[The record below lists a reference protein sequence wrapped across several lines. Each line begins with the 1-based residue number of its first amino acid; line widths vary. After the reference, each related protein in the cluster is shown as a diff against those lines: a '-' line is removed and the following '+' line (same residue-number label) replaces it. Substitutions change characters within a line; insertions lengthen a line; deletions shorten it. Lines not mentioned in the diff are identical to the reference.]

1 MLTFVSNKEVRI
13 IPKGWSHPR
22 DERGRHRPLLPADR
36 WPSTPEE
43 QRQWMAEY
51 ETAEPPNPDQ
61 FMPSVRGLPA
71 EATEIVA
78 YETTSEGTPISP
90 AFPNT
95 PQGRL
100 DLVNYCAEHGTTFAQ
115 HTAGPEAW
123 AAILFADR
131 TTVVSEDG
139 TVHAE

>member
-1 MLTFVSNKEVRI
+1 MLEFVSNKEVRV
-13 IPKGWSHPR
+13 IPKGWKHPQ
-22 DERGRHRPLLPADR
+22 DERGRHRPLLPTDQ
-36 WPSTPEE
+36 WPSTAEA
-43 QRQWMAEY
+43 QRQWMIEN
-51 ETAEPPNPDQ
+51 ETDEPPNPEH
-61 FMPSVRGLPA
+61 FMPSVRGLPE

-100 DLVNYCAEHGTTFAQ
+100 DLVNCCAEHRTTFAQ

-123 AAILFADR
+123 AAILFGGSTA
-131 TTVVSEDG
+131 VVSEDG
-139 TVHAE
+139 TVYAE

>member
-1 MLTFVSNKEVRI
+1 MLEFVSNKEVRV
-13 IPKGWSHPR
+13 IPKGWKHLR
-22 DERGRHRPLLPADR
+22 DERGRHRPLLSAEQ
-36 WPSTPEE
+36 WPSTAEE
-43 QRQWMAEY
+43 QRQWMIENEAD
-51 ETAEPPNPDQ
+51 EPPNPEH

-100 DLVNYCAEHGTTFAQ
+100 DLVNYCAEHCTTFAQ
-115 HTAGPEAW
+115 HTAGAEAW

-131 TTVVSEDG
+131 TAVVAEDG
-139 TVHAE
+139 TVYAE

>member
-1 MLTFVSNKEVRI
+1 MLEFVSNNEVRI

-22 DERGRHRPLLPADR
+22 DERGRHRPLLPAAQ
-36 WPSTPEE
+36 WPSTAEE
-43 QRQWMAEY
+43 QRQWTIEY
-51 ETAEPPNPDQ
+51 ETDEPPNPEH

-115 HTAGPEAW
+115 PTAGPEAW